1 MDRDDRKLLEATDFF
16 ATLGAEA
23 INRLTLNAVAQTVP
37 KGAVLFLQGDR
48 PAFVHLV
55 LSGRVSLGAE
65 DAHGHS
71 TIVEIF
77 REGQLFILAA
87 AILDKPYLMTAR
99 ALVDSRVMMIP
110 ADRFN
115 AMLDAEPRFSRALV
129 DVLAEHWRLLVRQI
143 KDLKLRSSGERL
155 GTYLLMRID
164 ARSGMAVLRLDE
176 ELNVIAARL
185 GMTPESL
192 SRAFGNLRAHGV
204 RSQGRQVTI
213 DDVAKLRAQV
223 SFDELD
229 G

>member
-1 MDRDDRKLLEATDFF
+1 MNSDDRKLLEATEFF
-16 ATLGAEA
+16 AALGAEA
-23 INRLTLNAVAQTVP
+23 IDRLTLNAVAQTVP
-37 KGAVLFLQGDR
+37 KGTVLFLQGDM
-48 PAFVHLV
+48 PEFVHLV

-87 AILDKPYLMTAR
+87 AILNKPYLMTAR
-99 ALVDSRVMMIP
+99 ALAESRVMMIS

-115 AMLDAEPRFSRALV
+115 AMLDTEPRFSRALV
-129 DVLAEHWRLLVRQI
+129 DVLAGHWRLLVRQI
-143 KDLKLRSSGERL
+143 KDLKLRSAGERL
-155 GTYLLMRID
+155 GTYLLMKID
-164 ARSGMAVLRLDE
+164 ARSGTAVLRLDE

-192 SRAFGNLRAHGV
+192 SRAFGSLRAHGV

-223 SFDELD
+223 SFDEMD
-229 G
+229 D